1 MGYQSEQ
8 ALEEDV
14 IKQLV
19 SQGYERVQVRD
30 HAQLVDNF
38 RSILNERNADKLEG
52 KPLSDAEFRRIMID
66 ISDKSIFDSAMI
78 LRDKYVLERD
88 DETKVYLSFM
98 DTLKWCKNKF
108 QVTNQVSVEDTYKS
122 RYDVTILING
132 LPLVQIEL
140 KEEVSLLLKHLI
152 KLNDIVNLITQVCLD
167 SFNSSLL
174 VIRWKHVTTQ
184 IATKEFLRV
193 RCFIGAIKIINVSIT

>member
-140 KEEVSLLLKHLI
+140 KEVVSLLLKHLI

>member
-98 DTLKWCKNKF
+98 DTLKS
-108 QVTNQVSVEDTYKS
+108 VSYT
-122 RYDVTILING
+122 
-132 LPLVQIEL
+132 
-140 KEEVSLLLKHLI
+140 HL
-152 KLNDIVNLITQVCLD
+152 
-167 SFNSSLL
+167 
-174 VIRWKHVTTQ
+174 
-184 IATKEFLRV
+184 
-193 RCFIGAIKIINVSIT
+193 

>member
-1 MGYQSEQ
+1 
-8 ALEEDV
+8 
-14 IKQLV
+14 
-19 SQGYERVQVRD
+19 
-30 HAQLVDNF
+30 
-38 RSILNERNADKLEG
+38 
-52 KPLSDAEFRRIMID
+52 MID
-66 ISDKSIFDSAMI
+66 ISDKSVFDSAMI

-140 KEEVSLLLKHLI
+140 KRSGIAIIKHLI
-152 KLNDIVNLITQVCLD
+152 KLNVIVNLITQVCLD

-174 VIRWKHVTTQ
+174 VIRRKHVITQ
-184 IATKEFLRV
+184 TVTKRFLRV
-193 RCFIGAIKIINVSIT
+193 RCFIER

>member
-98 DTLKWCKNKF
+98 DTLK
-108 QVTNQVSVEDTYKS
+108 
-122 RYDVTILING
+122 
-132 LPLVQIEL
+132 
-140 KEEVSLLLKHLI
+140 
-152 KLNDIVNLITQVCLD
+152 
-167 SFNSSLL
+167 
-174 VIRWKHVTTQ
+174 
-184 IATKEFLRV
+184 
-193 RCFIGAIKIINVSIT
+193 

>member
-98 DTLKWCKNKF
+98 DTLKWCK
-108 QVTNQVSVEDTYKS
+108 
-122 RYDVTILING
+122 
-132 LPLVQIEL
+132 
-140 KEEVSLLLKHLI
+140 SL
-152 KLNDIVNLITQVCLD
+152 
-167 SFNSSLL
+167 
-174 VIRWKHVTTQ
+174 
-184 IATKEFLRV
+184 
-193 RCFIGAIKIINVSIT
+193 

>member
-1 MGYQSEQ
+1 MGYQSEH

-19 SQGYERVQVRD
+19 SQGYERVQIRD

-66 ISDKSIFDSAMI
+66 ISDKSVFDSAMI

-140 KEEVSLLLKHLI
+140 KEVVSQLLKHLI
-152 KLNDIVNLITQVCLD
+152 KLNVIVNLITQVCLD

-174 VIRWKHVTTQ
+174 VIRRKHVITQ
-184 IATKEFLRV
+184 TVTKRFLRV
-193 RCFIGAIKIINVSIT
+193 RCFIGR